1 MARTEYYHAESD
13 AASEVVNLGHV
24 VVQAGGSV
32 ERFLTLALNTPT
44 YSYAF
49 HDAAVDGLTQLSR
62 LMGLA
67 DGGAPVLRHR
77 E

>member
-32 ERFLTLALNTPT
+32 ERSLTLALNTPT
-44 YSYAF
+44 YSYAY
-49 HDAAVDGLTQLSR
+49 HDATIDGLTR
-62 LMGLA
+62 LTDVMGLA
-67 DGGAPVLRHR
+67 DGRSR
-77 E
+77 R

>member
-1 MARTEYYHAESD
+1 MES
-13 AASEVVNLGHV
+13 
-24 VVQAGGSV
+24 
-32 ERFLTLALNTPT
+32 FLTLALNTPT

-49 HDAAVDGLTQLSR
+49 HDAAVDGLTLLSR